1 MFEIRV
7 NKYLKKNM
15 ARQAEFIIN
24 GSSVMAELKKVNR
37 KKIYGWSTVE
47 VFDENGSKCKLA
59 SISDGVHVL
68 PSGSSSLLKFNDKG
82 ESVSTS
88 DLVGFNQKGEKVEK
102 VPSIYDGKVE
112 LKESTIDDYLSLAV
126 KTVYQ
131 LNMEDNTTILSELKD
146 VKVFSFVFNYR
157 ADYEG
162 DEAFLISNGE
172 TAFAVI
178 GKVTDL
184 EFIGLNDNET
194 ELVELEDDAQE
205 EEELDFA
212 MF

>member
-1 MFEIRV
+1 
-7 NKYLKKNM
+7 M

-24 GSSVMAELKKVNR
+24 GTSVMAELKKVDR

-68 PSGSSSLLKFNDKG
+68 PSGSSSLIKFNDKG
-82 ESVSTS
+82 ETVSSS

-102 VPSIYDGKVE
+102 VPSIYDGKIE

-131 LNMEDNTTILSELKD
+131 LNMEDATTMLSELKD
-146 VKVFSFVFNYR
+146 GKVFSFIFNYR

-162 DEAFLISNGE
+162 DDAFLISNGE

-178 GKVTDL
+178 GKIADL

-194 ELVELEDDAQE
+194 ELVELEDDTQE
-205 EEELDFA
+205 EDELDFA

>member
-1 MFEIRV
+1 
-7 NKYLKKNM
+7 M

-24 GSSVMAELKKVNR
+24 GNSVMAELKKVDR
-37 KKIYGWSTVE
+37 KKIYGWSTIE
-47 VFDENGSKCKLA
+47 VFDENGSKCTLA

-68 PSGSSSLLKFNDKG
+68 PSGSSSLIKFNDKG
-82 ESVSTS
+82 ETVSSS

-112 LKESTIDDYLSLAV
+112 LKEATIDDYLSLAV

-131 LNMEDNTTILSELKD
+131 LNMEDDTTMLSELKD
-146 VKVFSFVFNYR
+146 GKVFSFVFNYR

-162 DEAFLISNGE
+162 DDAFLISNGE

-178 GKVTDL
+178 GKVADL
-184 EFIGLNDNET
+184 EFVGMNDNEK
-194 ELVELEDDAQE
+194 ELVVNE
-205 EEELDFA
+205 EESLEEDELDFA

>member
-1 MFEIRV
+1 
-7 NKYLKKNM
+7 M
-15 ARQAEFIIN
+15 ARQVEFIIN
-24 GSSVMAELKKVNR
+24 GISVTSELKKVDR

-47 VFDENGSKCKLA
+47 VFDESGSKCKLA

-88 DLVGFNQKGEKVEK
+88 DLVGFNHKGEKVEK

-131 LNMEDNTTILSELKD
+131 LNMEDNTTMLSELKD
-146 VKVFSFVFNYR
+146 GKVFSFVFNYR

-194 ELVELEDDAQE
+194 ELVELEDNAQE

>member
-1 MFEIRV
+1 
-7 NKYLKKNM
+7 M

-88 DLVGFNQKGEKVEK
+88 DLVGFNHKGEKVEK

-194 ELVELEDDAQE
+194 ELVELEDNAQE

>member
-1 MFEIRV
+1 
-7 NKYLKKNM
+7 M

-24 GSSVMAELKKVNR
+24 GTSVMAELKKVDR

-68 PSGSSSLLKFNDKG
+68 PSGSSSLIKFNDKG
-82 ESVSTS
+82 ETVSSS
-88 DLVGFNQKGEKVEK
+88 DLVGFNQIGEKVEK

-131 LNMEDNTTILSELKD
+131 LNMEDDTTMLSELKD
-146 VKVFSFVFNYR
+146 GKVFSFVFNYR

-162 DEAFLISNGE
+162 DDAFLISNGE

-178 GKVTDL
+178 GKVADL
-184 EFIGLNDNET
+184 EFVGMNDNEK
-194 ELVELEDDAQE
+194 ELVVNE
-205 EEELDFA
+205 EESSEEDELDFA

>member
-1 MFEIRV
+1 
-7 NKYLKKNM
+7 M

-24 GSSVMAELKKVNR
+24 GASVMAELKKVDR
-37 KKIYGWSTVE
+37 KKIYGWSTLE
-47 VFDENGSKCKLA
+47 IFDENGSKCKLA

-68 PSGSSSLLKFNDKG
+68 PSGSSSLIRFNDKG
-82 ESVSTS
+82 ETVSSS
-88 DLVGFNQKGEKVEK
+88 DLVGFNQEGEKVEK
-102 VPSIYDGKVE
+102 IPSVYDGKIE

-131 LNMEDNTTILSELKD
+131 LNMEDATTMLSELKD
-146 VKVFSFVFNYR
+146 GKVFSFIFNYR

-162 DEAFLISNGE
+162 DDAFLISNGQ

-178 GKVTDL
+178 GKIADL

-194 ELVELEDDAQE
+194 ELVELEDDTQE
-205 EEELDFA
+205 EDELDFA

>member
-1 MFEIRV
+1 
-7 NKYLKKNM
+7 M

-24 GSSVMAELKKVNR
+24 GTSVMAELKKVDR
-37 KKIYGWSTVE
+37 KKIYGWSTLE
-47 VFDENGSKCKLA
+47 IFDENGSKCKLA

-68 PSGSSSLLKFNDKG
+68 PSGSSSLIRFNDKG
-82 ESVSTS
+82 ETVSSS
-88 DLVGFNQKGEKVEK
+88 DLVGFNQQGNKVEK
-102 VPSIYDGKVE
+102 IPSVYDGKVE

-131 LNMEDNTTILSELKD
+131 LNMEDDTRMLSELKD
-146 VKVFSFVFNYR
+146 GKIFSFIFNYR

-162 DEAFLISNGE
+162 DDAFIISNGQ

-178 GKVTDL
+178 GKLADL
-184 EFIGLNDNET
+184 EFVGLNDNET
-194 ELVELEDDAQE
+194 ELVELEEDIQE
-205 EEELDFA
+205 EDELDFA

>member
-1 MFEIRV
+1 
-7 NKYLKKNM
+7 M

-24 GSSVMAELKKVNR
+24 GASVMAELKKVDR
-37 KKIYGWSTVE
+37 KKIYGWSTLE
-47 VFDENGSKCKLA
+47 IFDENGSKCKLA

-68 PSGSSSLLKFNDKG
+68 PSGSSSLIRFNDKG
-82 ESVSTS
+82 ETVSSS
-88 DLVGFNQKGEKVEK
+88 DLVGFNQQGKKVEK
-102 VPSIYDGKVE
+102 IPSVYDGKVG

-131 LNMEDNTTILSELKD
+131 LNMEDDTTMLSELKD
-146 VKVFSFVFNYR
+146 GKIFSFIFNYR

-162 DEAFLISNGE
+162 DDAFIISNGQ

-178 GKVTDL
+178 GKLADL
-184 EFIGLNDNET
+184 EFVGLNDNET
-194 ELVELEDDAQE
+194 ELVELEEDIQE
-205 EEELDFA
+205 EDELDFA